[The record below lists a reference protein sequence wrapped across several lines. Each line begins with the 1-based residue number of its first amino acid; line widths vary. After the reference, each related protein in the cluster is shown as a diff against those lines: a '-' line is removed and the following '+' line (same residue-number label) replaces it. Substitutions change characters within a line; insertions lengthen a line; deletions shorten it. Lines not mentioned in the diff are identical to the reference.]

1 MKNLELSFATKHLIC
16 SNLTFVSRFPLFNFI
31 YSRKEFGNVQEMTE
45 PEGLFEANFVEKLR
59 SNARELTGLMEEAA
73 TRCLG
78 RVSVD
83 DQLRCALIELQSCKE
98 RVSAVEAER
107 DNFRNSLENERK
119 KASVALRSC
128 KEMVSAA
135 EAERDAFRGRVK
147 HEQKKRYSVFK
158 KILNTDFNSFTRLK
172 KEVGIMCA
180 SHEANV

>member
-1 MKNLELSFATKHLIC
+1 
-16 SNLTFVSRFPLFNFI
+16 
-31 YSRKEFGNVQEMTE
+31 MTE
-45 PEGLFEANFVEKLR
+45 PEGFSEANFVEKLR

-135 EAERDAFRGRVK
+135 EAERDAFRERVK